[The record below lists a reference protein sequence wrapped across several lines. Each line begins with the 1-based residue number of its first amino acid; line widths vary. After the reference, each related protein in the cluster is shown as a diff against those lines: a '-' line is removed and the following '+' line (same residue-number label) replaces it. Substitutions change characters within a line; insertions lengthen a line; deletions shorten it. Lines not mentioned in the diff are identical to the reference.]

1 MDWVTKTMTRVST
14 EIISPMS
21 ERSFLFFLLLNNA
34 IIARIKASTP
44 KIKAMLLTI
53 GIQERI
59 SPNPPSAIETIAI
72 TLRSVFIKSPS
83 LNFFFFIIPKVS
95 IEINLKTKNK
105 IKNDFSLLKSKK
117 EVNKWVWNTLEI
129 NFVLY
134 VWKKTHAK

>member
-1 MDWVTKTMTRVST
+1 
-14 EIISPMS
+14 
-21 ERSFLFFLLLNNA
+21 
-34 IIARIKASTP
+34 
-44 KIKAMLLTI
+44 
-53 GIQERI
+53 
-59 SPNPPSAIETIAI
+59 
-72 TLRSVFIKSPS
+72 S